1 MPKRGQNMGKHEDT
15 QNMKVAKQ
23 CKTRKNI
30 EKAQKQCKTCPNEAK
45 TWKNMKTPK
54 T

>member
-1 MPKRGQNMGKHEDT
+1 
-15 QNMKVAKQ
+15 MKVAKQ

-30 EKAQKQCKTCPNEAK
+30 EKDQKQCKTCPNEAK
-45 TWKNMKTPK
+45 TWENTKTPK